1 MGSNPIVTANFE
13 KGFLAPPLK
22 SSYEY
27 SLKEQK
33 TKFSK
38 QQKYFK
44 PINLK
49 NLKLGLVPTNLQ
61 KTVYSNLNNLIL
73 YKRKG
78 EGSIPSHV
86 TACWCNGS
94 T

>member
-1 MGSNPIVTANFE
+1 MMFWE
-13 KGFLAPPLK
+13 GFLAPPLK

-38 QQKYFK
+38 YVWYFQANL
-44 PINLK
+44 ILK
-49 NLKLGLVPTNLQ
+49 NLKLGLAQQIYRRPFTAKLKQSISPV
-61 KTVYSNLNNLIL
+61 K
-73 YKRKG
+73 KRWRFD
-78 EGSIPSHV
+78 SFTRQMSS
-86 TACWCNGS
+86 WCNGS

>member
-1 MGSNPIVTANFE
+1 MMFWEGY
-13 KGFLAPPLK
+13 LAPPLK

-38 QQKYFK
+38 YVWYFQANL
-44 PINLK
+44 ILK
-49 NLKLGLVPTNLQ
+49 NLKLGLAQQIYRRPFTAKLKQSISPV
-61 KTVYSNLNNLIL
+61 K
-73 YKRKG
+73 KRRRFD
-78 EGSIPSHV
+78 SFTRQMSS
-86 TACWCNGS
+86 WCNGS

>member
-1 MGSNPIVTANFE
+1 MMFE
-13 KGFLAPPLK
+13 RAILAPPLK

-38 QQKYFK
+38 YVWYFQA
-44 PINLK
+44 NLILK
-49 NLKLGLVPTNLQ
+49 KFIKLGLAQQFYRRPFTAKLKQSISPV
-61 KTVYSNLNNLIL
+61 K
-73 YKRKG
+73 KRRRFD
-78 EGSIPSHV
+78 SFTRQMSS
-86 TACWCNGS
+86 WCNGS